1 MKDIFRDEPMKKIL
15 VVDNDL
21 LILEF
26 VKDLLEENGH
36 EVRLAEDG
44 LKALDLLQTYFTD
57 LIFVDLV
64 MPNIDGRQLCQAI
77 RKMKRQK
84 TSIIAIMSALAA
96 EEQDNIADLG
106 ADILIAKGP
115 LPELSRNI
123 LSVVKNP
130 EENRLKCLGGDVLG
144 AEDMWPRKIT
154 QELLSAKQHFEI
166 ILEKMKEG
174 ILEIET
180 GGRIISVNSSVRS
193 LTGLSESDLL
203 GARFATL
210 FAEEHQ
216 TRITELLKQNSKTKE
231 IAEINEESPALF
243 CGRLVV
249 LNLIPL
255 KDHVVIIINDI
266 TARKRKELEL
276 RESQA
281 LIASLVDN
289 MLDAAVIIDQGGKTL
304 FANNAAAE
312 LMGITSQQDMVGK
325 HFREFIHPG
334 YLKSVIKNYL
344 MVKRRH
350 ARFLNEYKI
359 ITPGGEEKDVEGLG
373 TNIMFRGMPAHIVT
387 LRDISERKSAEKK
400 IRDGIIRLSKNL
412 EETVIALASAFE
424 MKDPYTAGHQKRVT
438 EIASAIALEMDIE
451 KERFQGMRLAS
462 LVHDIGKINVPTE
475 ILSKPGIITE
485 PEFALI
491 RTHSQAGYDI
501 LKKINFPWPISRI
514 VLQHHERMD
523 GSGYPN
529 GLSGREILLEARIIA
544 VADVIEAMA
553 THRPYRAS
561 LGIEKAL
568 EEIERNRGQL
578 YDKDVADTCLRLFR
592 SGKFRLET
600 T

>member
-1 MKDIFRDEPMKKIL
+1 MKKIL

-44 LKALDLLQTYFTD
+44 LKALDILQIYSPD

-64 MPNIDGRQLCQAI
+64 MPNIDGRQLCHAI
-77 RKMKRQK
+77 RKMKRQEN
-84 TSIIAIMSALAA
+84 SIIAVMSALVA
-96 EEQDNIADLG
+96 EERIDIADLE

-115 LPELSRNI
+115 FPELSLNI

-130 EENRLKCLGGDVLG
+130 EENRLKCLGGDILG
-144 AEDMWPRKIT
+144 AGDMWPRKIT
-154 QELLSAKQHFEI
+154 QELLSAKQHFQI
-166 ILEKMKEG
+166 ILERMKEG
-174 ILEIET
+174 ILEIEAD
-180 GGRIISVNSSVRS
+180 GRIISVNASARF

-203 GARFATL
+203 GTRFATL

-216 TRITELLKQNSKTKE
+216 AQITELLKQNCKTKE
-231 IAEINEESPALF
+231 ISEINEESPVLF
-243 CGRLVV
+243 CERLVV

-255 KDHVVIIINDI
+255 QDHVVIIINDI
-266 TARKRKELEL
+266 TERKRKELEL

-281 LIASLVDN
+281 LIGSLVDN
-289 MLDAAVIIDQGGKTL
+289 MLDAAVIIDQNGKTL

-312 LMGITSQQDMVGK
+312 LIGMTSPQDAVGIRVKD
-325 HFREFIHPG
+325 FIHPDCM
-334 YLKSVIKNYL
+334 KSAIRNYL

-359 ITPGGEEKDVEGLG
+359 ITPDGQEKDVEGLG
-373 TNIMFRGMPAHIVT
+373 TNIIFEGMPAHIVT
-387 LRDISERKSAEKK
+387 LRDISERKSAEKE
-400 IRDGIIRLSKNL
+400 IRDGIIRLSNNL
-412 EETVIALASAFE
+412 EETVISLASAFE
-424 MKDPYTAGHQKRVT
+424 MKDPYTAGHQRRVS
-438 EIASAIALEMDIE
+438 EIVSAIALEMDME
-451 KERFQGMRLAS
+451 QESFQGLRLAS

-475 ILSKPGIITE
+475 ILSKPGKLTE
-485 PEFALI
+485 PEFQLI
-491 RTHSQAGYDI
+491 RTHSEAGYDI
-501 LKKINFPWPISRI
+501 LKKINFPWPISKI

-529 GLSGREILLEARIIA
+529 GLSGQEILLEARIIA

-568 EEIERNRGQL
+568 EEIEKNRGRL
-578 YDKDVADTCLRLFR
+578 YDKDVADTCLHLFR
-592 SGKFRLET
+592 SGKFRLDTE
-600 T
+600 

>member
-1 MKDIFRDEPMKKIL
+1 MKRIL

-36 EVRLAEDG
+36 EVRVAEDG
-44 LKALDLLQTYFTD
+44 LKALDILKTYFPD

-77 RKMKRQK
+77 RKMKRQEN
-84 TSIIAIMSALAA
+84 SIIAVMSALVA

-106 ADILIAKGP
+106 SDILIAKGP
-115 LPELSRNI
+115 FPELSRNI

-144 AEDMWPRKIT
+144 AEDIWPRKIT
-154 QELLSAKQHFEI
+154 QELLSANQHFKI

-174 ILEIET
+174 ILEIEAD
-180 GGRIISVNSSVRS
+180 GRIISVNSSVRF

-203 GARFATL
+203 GTRFATL

-216 TRITELLKQNSKTKE
+216 RRITELLKQNGETKKIVE
-231 IAEINEESPALF
+231 IDEKSPALF

-249 LNLIPL
+249 LNIIPL
-255 KDHVVIIINDI
+255 KDHAVIIINDI
-266 TARKRKELEL
+266 TERKRKELEL
-276 RESQA
+276 RESQG
-281 LIASLVDN
+281 LIGSLVDN
-289 MLDAAVIIDQGGKTL
+289 MLDAAVIIDQSGEIL

-312 LMGITSQQDMVGK
+312 LMDMTSPQDVVGK
-325 HFREFIHPG
+325 HVREFIHPD
-334 YLKSVIKNYL
+334 YIKSVIRNYL
-344 MVKRRH
+344 MVKRHH

-359 ITPGGEEKDVEGLG
+359 ITSEGREKDVEGLG
-373 TNIMFRGMPAHIVT
+373 TNIMFKGMPAHIVT
-387 LRDISERKSAEKK
+387 LRDISERKSSEKK
-400 IRDGIIRLSKNL
+400 IRDGIIRLSNNL
-412 EETVIALASAFE
+412 EETVISLASAFE
-424 MKDPYTAGHQKRVT
+424 MKDPYTAGHQRRVT
-438 EIASAIALEMDIE
+438 EIASAIALEMAIE
-451 KERFQGMRLAS
+451 KDCFQGMRLAS
-462 LVHDIGKINVPTE
+462 LVHDIGKINVPAE
-475 ILSKPGIITE
+475 ILSKPGKITE

-529 GLSGREILLEARIIA
+529 GLSGQEILLEARIIA

-568 EEIERNRGQL
+568 EEIERNRGLL
-578 YDKDVADTCLRLFR
+578 YDKDVANTCLHLFR
-592 SGKFRLET
+592 SGKFQLET
-600 T
+600 A

>member
-1 MKDIFRDEPMKKIL
+1 MKKIL

-44 LKALDLLQTYFTD
+44 LKALDILQIYSPD

-64 MPNIDGRQLCQAI
+64 MPNIDGRQLCHAI
-77 RKMKRQK
+77 RKMKRQEN
-84 TSIIAIMSALAA
+84 SIIAVMSALVA
-96 EEQDNIADLG
+96 EERIDIADLE

-115 LPELSRNI
+115 FPELSLNI

-130 EENRLKCLGGDVLG
+130 EENRLKCLGGDILG
-144 AEDMWPRKIT
+144 AGDMWPRKIT
-154 QELLSAKQHFEI
+154 QELLSAKQHFQI
-166 ILEKMKEG
+166 ILERMKEG
-174 ILEIET
+174 ILEIEAD
-180 GGRIISVNSSVRS
+180 GRIISVNASARF

-203 GARFATL
+203 GTRFATL

-216 TRITELLKQNSKTKE
+216 AQITELLKQNCKTKE
-231 IAEINEESPALF
+231 ISEINEESPVLF

-255 KDHVVIIINDI
+255 QDHVVIIINDI
-266 TARKRKELEL
+266 TERKRKELEL

-281 LIASLVDN
+281 LIGSLVDN
-289 MLDAAVIIDQGGKTL
+289 MLDAAVIIDQNGKTL

-312 LMGITSQQDMVGK
+312 LIGMTSPQDAVGIRVKD
-325 HFREFIHPG
+325 FIHPDCM
-334 YLKSVIKNYL
+334 KSAIRNYL

-359 ITPGGEEKDVEGLG
+359 ITPDGQEKDVEGLG
-373 TNIMFRGMPAHIVT
+373 TNIIFEGMPAHIVT
-387 LRDISERKSAEKK
+387 LRDISERKSAEKE
-400 IRDGIIRLSKNL
+400 IRDGIIRLSNNL
-412 EETVIALASAFE
+412 EETVISLASAFE
-424 MKDPYTAGHQKRVT
+424 MKDPYTAGHQRRVS
-438 EIASAIALEMDIE
+438 EIVSAIALEMDME
-451 KERFQGMRLAS
+451 QESFQGLRLAS

-475 ILSKPGIITE
+475 ILSKPGKLTE
-485 PEFALI
+485 PEFQLI
-491 RTHSQAGYDI
+491 RTHSEAGYDI
-501 LKKINFPWPISRI
+501 LKKINFPWPISKI

-529 GLSGREILLEARIIA
+529 GLSGQEILLEARIIA

-568 EEIERNRGQL
+568 EEIEKNRGRL
-578 YDKDVADTCLRLFR
+578 YDKDVADTCLHLFR
-592 SGKFRLET
+592 SGKFRLDTE
-600 T
+600 

>member
-1 MKDIFRDEPMKKIL
+1 MKKVL

-44 LKALDLLQTYFTD
+44 LKALDILQTYFPD
-57 LIFVDLV
+57 LIFVDLI

-77 RKMKRQK
+77 RKMKHQEN
-84 TSIIAIMSALAA
+84 SIIVVMSALAA
-96 EEQDNIADLG
+96 EEQDNITDLG
-106 ADILIAKGP
+106 SDILIAKGP
-115 LPELSRNI
+115 FPELSRHI

-144 AEDMWPRKIT
+144 AEDIWPRKIT
-154 QELLSAKQHFEI
+154 QELLSANQHFKI

-174 ILEIET
+174 ILEIEAD
-180 GGRIISVNSSVRS
+180 GRIISVNSSVRF

-210 FAEEHQ
+210 FSEEHQ
-216 TRITELLKQNSKTKE
+216 TRITELLKQNNKTKE
-231 IAEINEESPALF
+231 IIEINEESPAIF

-255 KDHVVIIINDI
+255 KDHAVIIINDI
-266 TARKRKELEL
+266 TERKRKELEL

-281 LIASLVDN
+281 LIGSLVDN

-312 LMGITSQQDMVGK
+312 LMDMTSPQDMAGK
-325 HFREFIHPG
+325 HVREFIHPDHM
-334 YLKSVIKNYL
+334 KSVIRNYL

-359 ITPGGEEKDVEGLG
+359 ITSNGREKDVEGLG
-373 TNIMFRGMPAHIVT
+373 TNIMFKGMPAHIVT

-400 IRDGIIRLSKNL
+400 IRNGILRLSKNL
-412 EETVIALASAFE
+412 EETVISLASAFE
-424 MKDPYTAGHQKRVT
+424 MKDPYTAGHQRRVT
-438 EIASAIALEMDIE
+438 EIASAIALEMAIE

-475 ILSKPGIITE
+475 ILSKPGKITE

-501 LKKINFPWPISRI
+501 LKKINFPWPIAKI

-529 GLSGREILLEARIIA
+529 GLSGQEILLEARIIA
-544 VADVIEAMA
+544 VADVMEAMS

-561 LGIEKAL
+561 LGIETAL
-568 EEIERNRGQL
+568 EEIETNRGVL
-578 YDKDVADTCLRLFR
+578 YDKNVAEICLKLFR
-592 SGKFRLET
+592 SGKFRFET
-600 T
+600 E

>member
-1 MKDIFRDEPMKKIL
+1 MKKIL

-26 VKDLLEENGH
+26 VKDLLEGNGH
-36 EVRLAEDG
+36 EVRTAEDG
-44 LKALDLLQTYFTD
+44 LKALDILQTYFPD

-64 MPNIDGRQLCQAI
+64 MPNIDGRQLCHAI
-77 RKMKRQK
+77 RKMEHQK
-84 TSIIAIMSALAA
+84 NAIIAVMSALVA
-96 EEQDNIADLG
+96 EQRGNIADLE

-115 LPELSRNI
+115 FPELSLNI

-130 EENRLKCLGGDVLG
+130 EESHLKCLGGDVLG
-144 AEDMWPRKIT
+144 AEDIWPRKIT
-154 QELLSAKQHFEI
+154 QELLSAKQHFEL

-174 ILEIET
+174 ILEIEAD
-180 GGRIISVNSSVRS
+180 GRIISVNASVRY

-203 GARFATL
+203 GTRFATL

-216 TRITELLKQNSKTKE
+216 ARITELLKQNSKTKE
-231 IAEINEESPALF
+231 ILEIDEESPASF

-255 KDHVVIIINDI
+255 QDHAVIIINDI
-266 TARKRKELEL
+266 TERKRKELEL
-276 RESQA
+276 GESQA
-281 LIASLVDN
+281 LIGSLVDN

-312 LMGITSQQDMVGK
+312 LMDMKFPQDMVGK
-325 HFREFIHPG
+325 HVREFIHPD
-334 YLKSVIKNYL
+334 YMKSVIRNYL

-359 ITPGGEEKDVEGLG
+359 ITPDGLEKDVEGLG
-373 TNIMFRGMPAHIVT
+373 TNIMFKGMPAHIVT
-387 LRDISERKSAEKK
+387 LRNIGERKSAEKK
-400 IRDGIIRLSKNL
+400 IRDGIVRLSKNL
-412 EETVIALASAFE
+412 EEAVISLASAFE
-424 MKDPYTAGHQKRVT
+424 MKDPYTAGHQRRVT
-438 EIASAIALEMDIE
+438 EIVSAIALEMQMDQD
-451 KERFQGMRLAS
+451 RFQGLRLAS
-462 LVHDIGKINVPTE
+462 LVHDIGKINVPAE
-475 ILSKPGIITE
+475 ILSKPGKISA
-485 PEFALI
+485 PEFELI
-491 RTHSQAGYDI
+491 RTHSEAGYNI
-501 LKKINFPWPISRI
+501 LKNINFPWPISRI

-529 GLSGREILLEARIIA
+529 GLSGQEILLEARIIA

-568 EEIERNRGQL
+568 EEIEKNRERL
-578 YDKDVADTCLRLFR
+578 YDKDVADICLHLFR
-592 SGKFRLET
+592 SGKFRLEAE
-600 T
+600 

>member
-1 MKDIFRDEPMKKIL
+1 MKKIL

-44 LKALDLLQTYFTD
+44 LKALDILQVYSPD

-64 MPNIDGRQLCQAI
+64 MPNIDGRQLCHAI
-77 RKMKRQK
+77 RKMKRQEN
-84 TSIIAIMSALAA
+84 SIIAVMSALVA
-96 EEQDNIADLG
+96 EEHINIADLE

-115 LPELSRNI
+115 FPELSLNI

-130 EENRLKCLGGDVLG
+130 EENRLKCLGGDILG
-144 AEDMWPRKIT
+144 AGDMWPRKIT
-154 QELLSAKQHFEI
+154 QELLSAKQHFQI
-166 ILEKMKEG
+166 ILERMKEG
-174 ILEIET
+174 ILEIEAD
-180 GGRIISVNSSVRS
+180 GRIISVNASARF

-203 GARFATL
+203 GTRFATL

-216 TRITELLKQNSKTKE
+216 AQITELLKQNCKTKE
-231 IAEINEESPALF
+231 ISEINEESPVLF

-255 KDHVVIIINDI
+255 QDHVVIIINDI
-266 TARKRKELEL
+266 TERKRKELEL

-281 LIASLVDN
+281 LIGSLVDN
-289 MLDAAVIIDQGGKTL
+289 MLDAAVIIDQNGKTL

-312 LMGITSQQDMVGK
+312 LIGMTSPQDAVGIRVKD
-325 HFREFIHPG
+325 FIHPSCM
-334 YLKSVIKNYL
+334 KSVIRNYL

-359 ITPGGEEKDVEGLG
+359 ITPDGQEKDVEGLG
-373 TNIMFRGMPAHIVT
+373 TNIIFKGMPAHIVT

-400 IRDGIIRLSKNL
+400 IRDGIIRLSNNL
-412 EETVIALASAFE
+412 EETVISLASAFE
-424 MKDPYTAGHQKRVT
+424 MKDPYTAGHQRRVS
-438 EIASAIALEMDIE
+438 EIVSAIALEMDME
-451 KERFQGMRLAS
+451 QESFQGLRLAS

-475 ILSKPGIITE
+475 ILSKPGKLTE
-485 PEFALI
+485 PEFQLI
-491 RTHSQAGYDI
+491 RTHSEAGYDI
-501 LKKINFPWPISRI
+501 LKKINFPWPISKI

-529 GLSGREILLEARIIA
+529 GLSGQEILLEARIIA

-568 EEIERNRGQL
+568 EEIEKNRGRL
-578 YDKDVADTCLRLFR
+578 YDKDVADTCLHLFR
-592 SGKFRLET
+592 SGKFRLDTE
-600 T
+600 

>member
-1 MKDIFRDEPMKKIL
+1 MKKIL

-44 LKALDLLQTYFTD
+44 LKALDILQTYFPD

-77 RKMKRQK
+77 HQMKRQEN
-84 TSIIAIMSALAA
+84 SIIAVMSALVA
-96 EEQDNIADLG
+96 EERIDIADLE

-115 LPELSRNI
+115 FPELSRNI

-130 EENRLKCLGGDVLG
+130 EENRRKCLGGDILG

-174 ILEIET
+174 ILEIEAD
-180 GGRIISVNSSVRS
+180 GRIISVNASVRF
-193 LTGLSESDLL
+193 LTGRSESDLL
-203 GARFATL
+203 GTRFTTL
-210 FAEEHQ
+210 FAEEHR
-216 TRITELLKQNSKTKE
+216 TRITALLKQNSKTKE
-231 IAEINEESPALF
+231 IDENNEESPFLF

-255 KDHVVIIINDI
+255 QDHAVIIINDI
-266 TARKRKELEL
+266 TERKRKELEL
-276 RESQA
+276 RESQS
-281 LIASLVDN
+281 LIRSLVDN
-289 MLDAAVIIDQGGKTL
+289 MLDAAVIIDQNGKTL
-304 FANNAAAE
+304 FANNAAAK
-312 LMGITSQQDMVGK
+312 LIDMKSPQDLVG
-325 HFREFIHPG
+325 RGASEFIHPDHMR
-334 YLKSVIKNYL
+334 SVIKNYL

-350 ARFLNEYKI
+350 VRFLNEYKI
-359 ITPGGEEKDVEGLG
+359 VTPGGEEKDVESLG
-373 TNIMFRGMPAHIVT
+373 TNIMFEGMPAHIVT
-387 LRDISERKSAEKK
+387 LKDISERKDAEKK
-400 IRDGIIRLSKNL
+400 IREGIISLSKNL

-424 MKDPYTAGHQKRVT
+424 MKDPYTAGHQRRVT
-438 EIASAIALEMDIE
+438 EIVSAIALEMDIDPD
-451 KERFQGMRLAS
+451 RFQGLRLAS
-462 LVHDIGKINVPTE
+462 LVHDIGKINVPAE
-475 ILSKPGIITE
+475 ILSKPGKLSE
-485 PEFALI
+485 PEFELI
-491 RTHSQAGYDI
+491 RTHSEAGYDI

-529 GLSGREILLEARIIA
+529 GLSGQEILLEARIIA

-568 EEIERNRGQL
+568 EEIERNRERL
-578 YDKDVADTCLRLFR
+578 YDKVVADTCLHLFR

-600 T
+600 A

>member
-1 MKDIFRDEPMKKIL
+1 MKKIL

-36 EVRLAEDG
+36 EVHVAEDG
-44 LKALDLLQTYFTD
+44 LKALDILQTYFPD

-77 RKMKRQK
+77 RKMKHQEN
-84 TSIIAIMSALAA
+84 SIIAVMSALAA

-115 LPELSRNI
+115 FPELSRNI
-123 LSVVKNP
+123 LSVVKKP
-130 EENRLKCLGGDVLG
+130 EENRLKCLRGDVLG
-144 AEDMWPRKIT
+144 AEDIWPRKIT
-154 QELLSAKQHFEI
+154 QELLSANQHFKI

-174 ILEIET
+174 ILEIEAD
-180 GGRIISVNSSVRS
+180 GRIISINSSVRF

-203 GARFATL
+203 GTRFATL
-210 FAEEHQ
+210 FAKEHR
-216 TRITELLKQNSKTKE
+216 TRITELLKQNSETKKNV
-231 IAEINEESPALF
+231 EINDESPAIF

-255 KDHVVIIINDI
+255 KGHAVIIINDI
-266 TARKRKELEL
+266 TERKRKELEL

-281 LIASLVDN
+281 LIGSLVDN
-289 MLDAAVIIDQGGKTL
+289 MLDAAVIIDQSGETL
-304 FANNAAAE
+304 FANNAAAK
-312 LMGITSQQDMVGK
+312 LMDIKSPQYMVGK
-325 HFREFIHPG
+325 HVREFIHPDHM
-334 YLKSVIKNYL
+334 KSVIKNYL
-344 MVKRRH
+344 MVKRHH

-359 ITPGGEEKDVEGLG
+359 ITPDGKEKDVEGLG
-373 TNIMFRGMPAHIVT
+373 TNIMFKGMPAHIVT
-387 LRDISERKSAEKK
+387 LRDIGERKSAEKK
-400 IRDGIIRLSKNL
+400 IRDGIIRLSNNL
-412 EETVIALASAFE
+412 EETVISLASAYE

-451 KERFQGMRLAS
+451 EERFQGMRLAS

-475 ILSKPGIITE
+475 ILSKPGKITE
-485 PEFALI
+485 PEFELI
-491 RTHSQAGYDI
+491 RTHSKAGYDI

-529 GLSGREILLEARIIA
+529 GLSGEKILLEARIIA

-568 EEIERNRGQL
+568 EEIEKHRGVL
-578 YDKDVADTCLRLFR
+578 YDEDVAKACLHLFR

-600 T
+600 SNFSTPRHY

>member
-1 MKDIFRDEPMKKIL
+1 MKKIL

-26 VKDLLEENGH
+26 VKDLLEGNGH

-44 LKALDLLQTYFTD
+44 LKALDILQSYSPD

-64 MPNIDGRQLCQAI
+64 MPNIDGHQLCHAI
-77 RKMKRQK
+77 RKMEHQK
-84 TSIIAIMSALAA
+84 NAIIAVMSALVS
-96 EEQDNIADLG
+96 EQRGNIADLE

-115 LPELSRNI
+115 FPELSLNI

-130 EENRLKCLGGDVLG
+130 EENHLKCLGGDALG
-144 AEDMWPRKIT
+144 AEDIWPRKIT

-166 ILEKMKEG
+166 ILERMKEG

-180 GGRIISVNSSVRS
+180 DGRIISVNASVRY

-203 GARFATL
+203 GTRFATL

-216 TRITELLKQNSKTKE
+216 ARITELLKQNSKTKE
-231 IAEINEESPALF
+231 IFEIDEESPASF

-255 KDHVVIIINDI
+255 QDHAVIIINDI
-266 TARKRKELEL
+266 TERKRKELEL
-276 RESQA
+276 GESQA
-281 LIASLVDN
+281 LIGSLVDN

-312 LMGITSQQDMVGK
+312 LMDMKFPQDMVGK
-325 HFREFIHPG
+325 HVREFIHPD
-334 YLKSVIKNYL
+334 YMKSVIRNYL

-359 ITPGGEEKDVEGLG
+359 ITPDGLEKDVEGLG
-373 TNIMFRGMPAHIVT
+373 TNIMFKGMPAHIVT
-387 LRDISERKSAEKK
+387 LRDTGERKSAEKT
-400 IRDGIIRLSKNL
+400 IRDGIVRLSKNL
-412 EETVIALASAFE
+412 EEAVISLASAFE
-424 MKDPYTAGHQKRVT
+424 MKDPYTAGHQRRVT
-438 EIASAIALEMDIE
+438 EIVSAIALEMQIDQD
-451 KERFQGMRLAS
+451 RLQGLRLAS
-462 LVHDIGKINVPTE
+462 LVHDIGKINVPAE
-475 ILSKPGIITE
+475 ILSKPGKISA
-485 PEFALI
+485 PEFELI
-491 RTHSQAGYDI
+491 RTHSEAGYNI
-501 LKKINFPWPISRI
+501 LKNINFPWPISRI

-529 GLSGREILLEARIIA
+529 GLSGQEILLEARIIA

-568 EEIERNRGQL
+568 EEIEKNRERL
-578 YDKDVADTCLRLFR
+578 YDKDVVDICLHLFR

-600 T
+600 E

>member
-1 MKDIFRDEPMKKIL
+1 MKKIL

-44 LKALDLLQTYFTD
+44 LKALDILQTYFPD

-77 RKMKRQK
+77 HQMKRQEN
-84 TSIIAIMSALAA
+84 SIIAVMSALVA
-96 EEQDNIADLG
+96 EERIDIADLE

-115 LPELSRNI
+115 FPELSRNI

-130 EENRLKCLGGDVLG
+130 EENRRKCLGGDILG

-174 ILEIET
+174 ILEIEAD
-180 GGRIISVNSSVRS
+180 GRIISVNASVRF
-193 LTGLSESDLL
+193 LTGRSESDLL
-203 GARFATL
+203 GTRFTTL
-210 FAEEHQ
+210 FAEEHR
-216 TRITELLKQNSKTKE
+216 TRITALLKQNSKTKE
-231 IAEINEESPALF
+231 IDENNEESPFLF

-255 KDHVVIIINDI
+255 QDHAVIIINDI
-266 TARKRKELEL
+266 TERKRKELEL
-276 RESQA
+276 RESQS
-281 LIASLVDN
+281 LIRSLVDN
-289 MLDAAVIIDQGGKTL
+289 MLDAAVIIDQNGKTL
-304 FANNAAAE
+304 FANNAAAK
-312 LMGITSQQDMVGK
+312 LIDMKSPQDLVG
-325 HFREFIHPG
+325 RGASEFIHPDHMR
-334 YLKSVIKNYL
+334 SVIKNYL

-350 ARFLNEYKI
+350 VRFLNEYKI
-359 ITPGGEEKDVEGLG
+359 VTPGGEEKDVESLG
-373 TNIMFRGMPAHIVT
+373 TNIMFEGMPAHIVT
-387 LRDISERKSAEKK
+387 LRDISERKDAEKK
-400 IRDGIIRLSKNL
+400 IREGIISLSKNL

-424 MKDPYTAGHQKRVT
+424 MKDPYTAGHQRRVT
-438 EIASAIALEMDIE
+438 EIVSAIALEMDIDPD
-451 KERFQGMRLAS
+451 RFQGLRLAS
-462 LVHDIGKINVPTE
+462 LVHDIGKINVPAE
-475 ILSKPGIITE
+475 ILSKPGKLSE
-485 PEFALI
+485 PEFELI
-491 RTHSQAGYDI
+491 RTHSEAGYDI

-529 GLSGREILLEARIIA
+529 GLSGQEILLEARIIA

-568 EEIERNRGQL
+568 EEIERNRERL
-578 YDKDVADTCLRLFR
+578 YDKVVADTCLHLFR

-600 T
+600 A

>member
-1 MKDIFRDEPMKKIL
+1 MKKIL

-26 VKDLLEENGH
+26 VKDLLVENGH

-44 LKALDLLQTYFTD
+44 LKALDILQGYFPD

-77 RKMKRQK
+77 RQMKRQEK
-84 TSIIAIMSALAA
+84 SIITVMSALVA
-96 EEQDNIADLG
+96 EDRINIADIE

-115 LPELSRNI
+115 FTELSRNI

-130 EENRLKCLGGDVLG
+130 EEHRLKCLGGDILG

-174 ILEIET
+174 ILEIEAD
-180 GGRIISVNSSVRS
+180 GRIISVNASVRL
-193 LTGLSESDLL
+193 LTGFSESHLL
-203 GARFATL
+203 GTRFSTL

-216 TRITELLKQNSKTKE
+216 ARITGLLEQNTKKKE
-231 IAEINEESPALF
+231 IIEINEESPVLL

-255 KDHVVIIINDI
+255 QDHAVIIINDI
-266 TARKRKELEL
+266 TERKRKELEL
-276 RESQA
+276 RESQD
-281 LIASLVDN
+281 LIRSLVDN
-289 MLDAAVIIDQGGKTL
+289 MLDAAVIIDQNGKIL

-312 LMGITSQQDMVGK
+312 LIDIKSPRDVVGK
-325 HFREFIHPG
+325 RIKDFIHPDHM
-334 YLKSVIKNYL
+334 KSVIRNYL
-344 MVKRRH
+344 MVKRRQ
-350 ARFLNEYKI
+350 ARFINEYKI
-359 ITPGGEEKDVEGLG
+359 ITSNGLEKDVEGLG
-373 TNIMFRGMPAHIVT
+373 TNIIFKGMPAHIVT

-412 EETVIALASAFE
+412 EETVVSLASAFE
-424 MKDPYTAGHQKRVT
+424 MKDPYTAGHQRRVT
-438 EIASAIALEMDIE
+438 EIASAIALEMNLEED
-451 KERFQGMRLAS
+451 RFQGLRLSS

-475 ILSKPGIITE
+475 ILSKPGKITE
-485 PEFALI
+485 PEFNLI
-491 RTHSQAGYDI
+491 RTHSKAGYDI

-529 GLSGREILLEARIIA
+529 GLSGEEILLEARIIA
-544 VADVIEAMA
+544 VADVVEAMA

-568 EEIERNRGQL
+568 EEIEKNRGRL
-578 YDKDVADTCLRLFR
+578 YDKDVASTCLNLFR
-592 SGKFRLET
+592 SGKFRMEAM
-600 T
+600 

>member
-1 MKDIFRDEPMKKIL
+1 MKKIL

-44 LKALDLLQTYFTD
+44 LKALDILQTYFPD

-77 RKMKRQK
+77 RQMKRQEN
-84 TSIIAIMSALAA
+84 SIIAVMSALVA
-96 EEQDNIADLG
+96 EERINIADLE

-115 LPELSRNI
+115 FPELSLNI

-130 EENRLKCLGGDVLG
+130 EENRLKCLGGNILG
-144 AEDMWPRKIT
+144 AGDMWPRKIT
-154 QELLSAKQHFEI
+154 QELLSAKQHFQI
-166 ILEKMKEG
+166 ILERMKEG
-174 ILEIET
+174 ILEIEAD
-180 GGRIISVNSSVRS
+180 GRIISVNASARF

-203 GARFATL
+203 GTRFATL

-216 TRITELLKQNSKTKE
+216 AQITELLKQNCKTKE
-231 IAEINEESPALF
+231 ISEINEESPVLF
-243 CGRLVV
+243 CERLVV

-255 KDHVVIIINDI
+255 QDHVVIIINDI
-266 TARKRKELEL
+266 TERKRKELEL
-276 RESQA
+276 NESQA
-281 LIASLVDN
+281 LIGSLVDN
-289 MLDAAVIIDQGGKTL
+289 MLDAAVIIDQNGKTL
-304 FANNAAAE
+304 FVNNAAAE
-312 LMGITSQQDMVGK
+312 LIGMTSPQDAVGIRVKD
-325 HFREFIHPG
+325 FIHPDCM
-334 YLKSVIKNYL
+334 KSAIRNYL

-359 ITPGGEEKDVEGLG
+359 ITPDGQEKDVEGLG
-373 TNIMFRGMPAHIVT
+373 TNIIFKGMPAHIVT
-387 LRDISERKSAEKK
+387 LRDISERKSAEKE
-400 IRDGIIRLSKNL
+400 IRDGIIRLSNNL
-412 EETVIALASAFE
+412 EETVISLASAFE
-424 MKDPYTAGHQKRVT
+424 MKDPYTAGHQRRVT
-438 EIASAIALEMDIE
+438 EIVSAIALEMDIE
-451 KERFQGMRLAS
+451 QESFQGLRLAS

-475 ILSKPGIITE
+475 ILSKPGKLTE
-485 PEFALI
+485 PEFQLI
-491 RTHSQAGYDI
+491 RTHSEAGYDI

-529 GLSGREILLEARIIA
+529 GLSGQEILLEARIIA

-561 LGIEKAL
+561 LGIESAL
-568 EEIERNRGQL
+568 EEIEKNRGRL
-578 YDKDVADTCLRLFR
+578 YDKDVADTCLHLFR
-592 SGKFRLET
+592 SGKFRLDTE
-600 T
+600 